1 MILVQAQVL
10 HLVQDLVLDLCSW
23 IGPGSRGR
31 AGRGVVSPRLG
42 PRAKGRGAAP
52 PHSVMPLT
60 ETSTAGVYVT
70 DAGAYVT
77 RTS

>member
-1 MILVQAQVL
+1 MAAG
-10 HLVQDLVLDLCSW
+10 
-23 IGPGSRGR
+23 GPSGGRARAGVTAGRGRGRAGSRGR
-31 AGRGVVSPRLG
+31 AGRGVVSPRPG

>member
-1 MILVQAQVL
+1 MAAG
-10 HLVQDLVLDLCSW
+10 
-23 IGPGSRGR
+23 GPSGGRARAGVAAGRGRGRAGSRGR